1 MKKRFSR
8 SRVPIVGAFC
18 VAVAL
23 GAGACAPSEKADR
36 PIVLVSVPPQAYF
49 VERLAG
55 DLVQVEVMVPPGAN
69 PATYEPSMAQL
80 RSVARGQLYFK
91 VGHPHFPFESTWLAH
106 LLESNPHLEAID
118 GSAGLEIGREDP
130 HVWTSPRNA
139 AVMARIYAQA
149 LSELLP
155 QDEGAIRGNLQQFE
169 EEIAAL
175 DLEISELLGEE
186 NKRKFLV
193 FHPAWGYFAAD
204 YGLTQTAIEEDG
216 KEPDPLALANII
228 KTAREDGI
236 QVVFTQPQFSHR
248 GAEVIAAEIG
258 ARVVE
263 LDPLAQDWLENMRRT
278 ARAIGEAIN
287 S

>member
-1 MKKRFSR
+1 MKKRFSHPR
-8 SRVPIVGAFC
+8 LPSFGALWF
-18 VAVAL
+18 AVAL
-23 GAGACAPSEKADR
+23 AAGACAPSEKADR

-49 VERLAG
+49 VEQLAG
-55 DLVQVEVMVPPGAN
+55 DLVQVEVMIPPGAN

-106 LLESNPHLEAID
+106 LIESNPHLEVID
-118 GSAGLEIGREDP
+118 GSVGLEIGEKDP

-139 AVMARIYAQA
+139 AVMARTYAKA
-149 LSELLP
+149 LSELLA
-155 QDEGAIRGNLQQFE
+155 QDGGPIRGNLERFE

-175 DLEISELLGEE
+175 DREISELLGEGNE
-186 NKRKFLV
+186 RKFLV

-204 YGLTQTAIEEDG
+204 YGLVQTAIEEDG

-228 KTAREDGI
+228 KTAREEGI
-236 QVVFTQPQFSHR
+236 DVVFIQPQFSHR

-258 ARVVE
+258 AKVIE
-263 LDPLAQDWLENMRRT
+263 LDPLAPDWAENMRRT
-278 ARAIGEAIN
+278 ARAIGEAVN